1 MADARKIMDNLAVAS
16 ENARLISG
24 DAKNVS
30 DKLNNLMAGGSLSV
44 SGELLYN
51 TKREDFS
58 PNVSLRIGRD
68 SPLIL
73 GVESFGNDSVYNVQ
87 YGQKKG
93 KFDIRGGIIRN
104 KLGIGASYKK
114 DKWKFD
120 ADLFDPN
127 DLTVRLRGAYEA
139 YPGIY
144 AVGQSIFPHGRH
156 GGGEYI
162 GLGYAY

>member
-1 MADARKIMDNLAVAS
+1 MQRGESPPK
-16 ENARLISG
+16 
-24 DAKNVS
+24 AK
-30 DKLNNLMAGGSLSV
+30 
-44 SGELLYN
+44 
-51 TKREDFS
+51 
-58 PNVSLRIGRD
+58 GRA
-68 SPLIL
+68 
-73 GVESFGNDSVYNVQ
+73 FQ
-87 YGQKKG
+87 
-93 KFDIRGGIIRN
+93 
-104 KLGIGASYKK
+104 
-114 DKWKFD
+114 KFD

>member
-1 MADARKIMDNLAVAS
+1 MDHPRGCGGAYPNYT
-16 ENARLISG
+16 ISR
-24 DAKNVS
+24 
-30 DKLNNLMAGGSLSV
+30 GGNYVLFINSAWIS
-44 SGELLYN
+44 
-51 TKREDFS
+51 
-58 PNVSLRIGRD
+58 
-68 SPLIL
+68 
-73 GVESFGNDSVYNVQ
+73 
-87 YGQKKG
+87 QKKG

-120 ADLFDPN
+120 ADIFDPN